1 MQDQMFRHS
10 SRGLSRSAGSSIGR
24 GRARGST
31 IDSRDLLGQE
41 PGSLASCLGDDAL
54 VLRVL
59 QLARRQT
66 VGMRRC
72 AMRRPNPAVN
82 GGLERA
88 IAGAAVTE
96 PVLLAALGGLNLGAA
111 FYVRKSAAQGEP

>member
-1 MQDQMFRHS
+1 VPADQPSIRGTFWVRSQAVLQVVLEMTRWS
-10 SRGLSRSAGSSIGR
+10 SGSSNW
-24 GRARGST
+24 RA
-31 IDSRDLLGQE
+31 
-41 PGSLASCLGDDAL
+41 DA
-54 VLRVL
+54 
-59 QLARRQT
+59 
-66 VGMRRC
+66 VGMRSR